1 MSTTFGELKNRVS
14 TVLSDPDHV
23 VFTEPLVEELIQSA
37 LVEVGRIA
45 PEQFVE
51 DLTPVDYQTEY
62 QPRADTFSAVQV
74 AGITG
79 EADTEL
85 FTLTNHGMNDGLAVT
100 FASLSGGTGLST
112 TTTYFVIEAADDTF
126 QLSTS
131 VGGSAAAFSTDVTDA
146 TLQLVGSGTAVPE
159 LEVMRVEV
167 WDTTQDP
174 ERFIYRIPPASYEYN
189 SSDSGWSFWGGQ
201 LTLPGRVVNGLVGY
215 DTSRVIRVWGYSP
228 YVPPL
233 ADGDVVGVSHEV
245 EQAMLWH
252 CRYEALDML
261 TASRD
266 LYTQWQTRPGNTDT
280 SLAGLNQQKSFAEQT
295 WVRRSRAIT
304 RLRSEV

>member
-14 TVLSDPDHV
+14 ITLQDPDRV
-23 VFTEPLVEELIQSA
+23 VFTAPLVEELIQSA
-37 LVEVGRIA
+37 LVEVGRLA
-45 PEQFVE
+45 PEQFSE

-62 QPRADTFSAVQV
+62 QPRADAFSAVQLTS
-74 AGITG
+74 ITG

-85 FTLTNHGMNDGLAVT
+85 FTLTGHGLNDGTAVT
-100 FASLSGGTGLST
+100 FASLTGGTGLST
-112 TTTYFVIEAADDTF
+112 TTTYYVIEADDDTF

-131 VGGSAAAFSTDVTDA
+131 VGGTAAAFSTDVTDA
-146 TLQLVGSGTAVPE
+146 TLQLVGSGVAVPE
-159 LEVMRVEV
+159 VEVMRVEV
-167 WDTTQDP
+167 WDTSEDP
-174 ERFIYRIPPASYEYN
+174 ERFIYRVNPAAHEPYG
-189 SSDSGWSFWGGQ
+189 SDSGWTFWGGQ
-201 LTLPGRVVNGLVGY
+201 LRLPSRVVNGLVGY
-215 DTSRVIRVWGYSP
+215 DTTYVIRIWGYSP

-233 ADGDVVGVSHEV
+233 SDNDVIGVSNEV
-245 EQAMLWH
+245 AQAMLWH
-252 CRYEALDML
+252 CRYEALEML

-266 LYTQWQTRPGNTDT
+266 LYSQWQTRSGNTDT